1 MIVKIEIFLYNV
13 FEKNGFFRDNNE
25 IKKLFLI
32 DIENYLFYLNEKIIG

>member
-1 MIVKIEIFLYNV
+1 MFLKRMDFLEI
-13 FEKNGFFRDNNE
+13 NNE